1 MDKYNTHVLYAFSS
15 TCFSKGLERWTVNMK
30 KLKGK
35 PIDLIII
42 IVLLSLGVSLLHVV
56 CKLQY
61 SDEKHSYILYL

>member
-1 MDKYNTHVLYAFSS
+1 MFYMRLAQLVLLKDLKGGQS
-15 TCFSKGLERWTVNMK
+15 TGK

-42 IVLLSLGVSLLHVV
+42 IILLSLGVSLLHVV

>member
-1 MDKYNTHVLYAFSS
+1 MFYMRLAQLVLLKDLKGGQS
-15 TCFSKGLERWTVNMK
+15 TGK

-42 IVLLSLGVSLLHVV
+42 IIVLLSLDVSLLHVV